1 MSFFIA
7 IDGLDGSGKHTQ
19 TSLLCQWLREQGR
32 EVCALSFPCY
42 GKKSAIP
49 AEMYLN
55 GELGGKPEDTNA
67 FAASV
72 LFSVDRYLS
81 YRIDWKELAD
91 RKDAVIVSDRYSTA
105 NAVHQLSKMPRSEWE
120 SFLSWLWDFEF
131 QKLGLPKPDLVL
143 YLEMPPSVSR
153 KLIVSRSEETGR
165 KQDIHEMDFSHL
177 EKSYAAALYAADAL
191 GWDTIHC
198 AENGEPRSI
207 PDIQEEIRAHVAS
220 ALKNE
225 DAIR

>member
-1 MSFFIA
+1 MSFFVA

-19 TSLLCQWLREQGR
+19 TTLLCEWLQELGK
-32 EVCALSFPCY
+32 EVRALSFPCY
-42 GKKSAIP
+42 GEKSAIP
-49 AEMYLN
+49 AEMYLR

-81 YRIDWKELAD
+81 YRTDWKRQAD
-91 RKDAVIVSDRYSTA
+91 REDTVIVSDRYSTA
-105 NAVHQLSKMPRSEWE
+105 NAVHQLSKIPKSEWA

-131 QKLGLPKPDLVL
+131 CKLALPKPDLVL

-153 KLIVSRSEETGR
+153 KLIRSRTEETGR
-165 KQDIHEMDFSHL
+165 KQDIHETDGSHL
-177 EKSYAAALYAADAL
+177 EKSYEAALYAAEAL
-191 GWDTIHC
+191 GWTTVHC

-207 PDIQEEIRAHVAS
+207 SSIQEEIRSIVCT
-220 ALKNE
+220 ALKN
-225 DAIR
+225 AKGTI